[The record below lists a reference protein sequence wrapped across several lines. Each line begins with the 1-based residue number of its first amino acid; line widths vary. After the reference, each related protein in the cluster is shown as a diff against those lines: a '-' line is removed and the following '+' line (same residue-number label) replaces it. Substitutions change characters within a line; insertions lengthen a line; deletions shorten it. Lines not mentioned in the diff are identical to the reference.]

1 MMFASATAAG
11 VRHKGPTPDASCKD
25 ESTPRQIEDLVAS
38 LNHELRTP
46 LTAIRAFSSIL
57 LQERDMERAQQRQF
71 LAIIVEEAER
81 LTSVVN
87 RLLSD

>member
-1 MMFASATAAG
+1 MMFADTTAAG
-11 VRHKGPTPDASCKD
+11 VRHKGPASEASCKD
-25 ESTPRQIEDLVAS
+25 ESTRRQIEDLVAS

-57 LQERDMERAQQRQF
+57 LQEPDMERAQQRQF
-71 LAIIVEEAER
+71 LAIVVEEVER

>member
-1 MMFASATAAG
+1 MTPADTTATRRSHG
-11 VRHKGPTPDASCKD
+11 TLTSDTRCN
-25 ESTPRQIEDLVAS
+25 ERSTPRQVEDLMAK

-57 LQERDMERAQQRQF
+57 LEEPDMELAQRRQF
-71 LAIIVEEAER
+71 LAIVVEEAER
-81 LTSVVN
+81 LTSVVK